1 MIEYHS
7 RRTFLKT
14 VSAASLAGLFP
25 ASGFSQDLA
34 GTIIKRA
41 IPGTGEMMPLVG
53 FGSSAAVMEILN
65 NGPAQLTGLLEVMVK
80 LGASVID
87 TAPREPAIDEA
98 FGKLVADARFKD
110 KLFVNTKIGRN
121 RAMNL
126 RSLDKQAGID
136 QIHQIEQQFNR
147 KPTDLLQIDSLLDM
161 DIHWPTLR
169 DAKANGEARYIG
181 ATTSDTDGHE
191 PMEAF
196 MKRDKPDFVQ
206 VNFSL
211 LEPDADMGRHCRHTG
226 RPGRKLHPAHT
237 NTTKIKTA
245 RYAPQLLVDPDAQVS
260 ARQPQG
266 LAADHQALLNQPTRG
281 QPSLDPKVHP
291 TQPVSSPK
299 ASAPALAQ
307 PAPPTQTAP

>member
-98 FGKLVADARFKD
+98 FDRNEAFALYQSNREAFIERARR
-110 KLFVNTKIGRN
+110 TTQE
-121 RAMNL
+121 RAM
-126 RSLDKQAGID
+126 G
-136 QIHQIEQQFNR
+136 
-147 KPTDLLQIDSLLDM
+147 
-161 DIHWPTLR
+161 
-169 DAKANGEARYIG
+169 G
-181 ATTSDTDGHE
+181 A
-191 PMEAF
+191 
-196 MKRDKPDFVQ
+196 
-206 VNFSL
+206 
-211 LEPDADMGRHCRHTG
+211 
-226 RPGRKLHPAHT
+226 
-237 NTTKIKTA
+237 
-245 RYAPQLLVDPDAQVS
+245 
-260 ARQPQG
+260 
-266 LAADHQALLNQPTRG
+266 
-281 QPSLDPKVHP
+281 
-291 TQPVSSPK
+291 
-299 ASAPALAQ
+299 
-307 PAPPTQTAP
+307 